1 MLPNS
6 KKEGNKMET
15 RKYEVTVNEKKG
27 TCDNAL
33 FEKMAKKGDLTAI
46 KLSELVG
53 VEVKITGYAKC
64 HIVTDEKEFDIN
76 YFDTE
81 EYGLV
86 SSGSEIFTESVVDYF
101 GEVES
106 VRLTEVK
113 TKKGKTYK
121 AVPVLGNNKKEETTK
136 NEEETTD
143 DLPF

>member
-1 MLPNS
+1 
-6 KKEGNKMET
+6 MET

-46 KLSELVG
+46 KLSEIVG
-53 VEVKITGYAKC
+53 VEVKITGFAKC

-143 DLPF
+143 DLQF

>member
-1 MLPNS
+1 MVCYLIA
-6 KKEGNKMET
+6 

-121 AVPVLGNNKKEETTK
+121 AVPVLGNNKKEEATK

>member
-1 MLPNS
+1 
-6 KKEGNKMET
+6 MET

-27 TCDNAL
+27 TCDNVL

>member
-1 MLPNS
+1 ME
-6 KKEGNKMET
+6 KEI
-15 RKYEVTVNEKKG
+15 KYEVTILEKKG
-27 TCDNAL
+27 SCDNSL

-46 KLSELVG
+46 KLAELIG
-53 VEVKITGYAKC
+53 TTVKISGYAKC
-64 HIVTDEKEFDIN
+64 HIVTDDKDFDIN

-86 SSGSEIFTESVVDYF
+86 SSGSKIFTESVVDYY
-101 GEVES
+101 GEVEY

-121 AVPVLGNNKKEETTK
+121 AVPVLEGIKNNNEETIK

>member
-1 MLPNS
+1 
-6 KKEGNKMET
+6 MET

-27 TCDNAL
+27 TCDNVL

-53 VEVKITGYAKC
+53 AEVKIKGYAKC

-121 AVPVLGNNKKEETTK
+121 AVPVLGNNKKEEKTEQK
-136 NEEETTD
+136 EETTND
-143 DLPF
+143 DMPF

>member
-1 MLPNS
+1 
-6 KKEGNKMET
+6 MEEK
-15 RKYEVTVNEKKG
+15 RKYEVTILSKVG
-27 TCDNAL
+27 TCDNSL

-46 KLSELVG
+46 KLAEILN

-81 EYGLV
+81 EYGLI

-106 VRLTEVK
+106 VRLVEVK

-121 AVPVLGNNKKEETTK
+121 AVPVLGNSNKEQKTNKREQTT
-136 NEEETTD
+136 ND

>member
-1 MLPNS
+1 
-6 KKEGNKMET
+6 MET
-15 RKYEVTVNEKKG
+15 RKYEVTVIEKKG
-27 TCDNAL
+27 TCDNTL

-46 KLSELVG
+46 KLSEILN

-64 HIVTDEKEFDIN
+64 HIVTDEKEFEMN

-81 EYGLV
+81 EYGLI
-86 SSGSEIFTESVVDYF
+86 SSGSEIFTESVTDYY

-106 VRLTEVK
+106 VRLVEVK

-121 AVPVLGNNKKEETTK
+121 AVPVLNTNKKEQATK
-136 NEEETTD
+136 TNEETTD

>member
-1 MLPNS
+1 M
-6 KKEGNKMET
+6 ENK
-15 RKYEVTVNEKKG
+15 KYEVTILEKKG
-27 TCDNAL
+27 TCDNPL
-33 FEKMAKKGDLTAI
+33 FVKMAKNGDLTATKVSNLI
-46 KLSELVG
+46 GS
-53 VEVKITGYAKC
+53 EVKITGYAKC
-64 HIVTDEKEFDIN
+64 NIVTDDKNFNIN

-106 VRLTEVK
+106 VRLVEVK

-121 AVPVLGNNKKEETTK
+121 AVPILGNSKKTEQKEENTK
-136 NEEETTD
+136 NEEEPKD

>member
-1 MLPNS
+1 MES
-6 KKEGNKMET
+6 K
-15 RKYEVTVNEKKG
+15 KYEVTVLEKKG

-46 KLSELVG
+46 KLSEIVG

-64 HIVTDEKEFDIN
+64 HIITDEKEFDIN

-106 VRLTEVK
+106 VRLVEVK

-121 AVPVLGNNKKEETTK
+121 AVPVLGNRKKEEKTEQK
-136 NEEETTD
+136 EEAIND

>member
-1 MLPNS
+1 
-6 KKEGNKMET
+6 MET

-64 HIVTDEKEFDIN
+64 HIITDEKEFDIN

-121 AVPVLGNNKKEETTK
+121 AVPVLGNNKKEEKTEQK
-136 NEEETTD
+136 EETTKE

>member
-1 MLPNS
+1 
-6 KKEGNKMET
+6 MET

-53 VEVKITGYAKC
+53 VEVKIKGYAKC
-64 HIVTDEKEFDIN
+64 HIVTDEKEFDVN

-121 AVPVLGNNKKEETTK
+121 AVPVLGNNKKEEKTEQK
-136 NEEETTD
+136 EEATNN

>member
-1 MLPNS
+1 
-6 KKEGNKMET
+6 MET
-15 RKYEVTVNEKKG
+15 RKYEVTVIEKKG

-53 VEVKITGYAKC
+53 VEVKIKGYAKC

-76 YFDTE
+76 YFNTE

-86 SSGSEIFTESVVDYF
+86 SSGSKIFTESVVDYF

-121 AVPVLGNNKKEETTK
+121 AVPVLGNNKKEEKTEQK
-136 NEEETTD
+136 EETIND

>member
-1 MLPNS
+1 M
-6 KKEGNKMET
+6 ENK
-15 RKYEVTVNEKKG
+15 KYEVRVLEKKG
-27 TCDNAL
+27 TCDNTL

-106 VRLTEVK
+106 VRLVEVR

-121 AVPVLGNNKKEETTK
+121 AVPVLGNSKKEEKTEQK
-136 NEEETTD
+136 EEATND

>member
-1 MLPNS
+1 M
-6 KKEGNKMET
+6 KKET
-15 RKYEVTVNEKKG
+15 TKYEVKVIEKKG
-27 TCDNAL
+27 TCDNNL
-33 FEKMAKKGDLTAI
+33 FEKMAKKGDLTSV
-46 KLSELVG
+46 KLAELIG

-64 HIVTDEKEFDIN
+64 HIVTDDKEFDIN

-81 EYGLV
+81 EYGLI
-86 SSGSEIFTESVVDYF
+86 SSGSEIFTESVEDYF

-121 AVPVLGNNKKEETTK
+121 AVPVLSNNKKEEK
-136 NEEETTD
+136 QEANEETTND

>member
-1 MLPNS
+1 MES
-6 KKEGNKMET
+6 K
-15 RKYEVTVNEKKG
+15 KYEVTVLEKKG
-27 TCDNAL
+27 TCDNTL

-46 KLSELVG
+46 KLSELIG

-64 HIVTDEKEFDIN
+64 NVVTDDKNFNIN

-106 VRLTEVK
+106 VRLVEVK

-121 AVPVLGNNKKEETTK
+121 AVPVLGNSKKEKTEQKEETT
-136 NEEETTD
+136 NNN
-143 DLPF
+143 LPF

>member
-1 MLPNS
+1 
-6 KKEGNKMET
+6 MET
-15 RKYEVTVNEKKG
+15 RKYEVTINEKKG

-64 HIVTDEKEFDIN
+64 HIITDEKEFDIN

-86 SSGSEIFTESVVDYF
+86 SSGSKIFTESVIDYF

-121 AVPVLGNNKKEETTK
+121 AVPVLGNNKKEEKTEQK
-136 NEEETTD
+136 EEATND

>member
-1 MLPNS
+1 
-6 KKEGNKMET
+6 MET

-46 KLSELVG
+46 KISELVG

-64 HIVTDEKEFDIN
+64 HIATDQKEFDLN

-86 SSGSEIFTESVVDYF
+86 SSGSEIFTESVVEYF

-121 AVPVLGNNKKEETTK
+121 AVPILGNNKKEEKTEQK
-136 NEEETTD
+136 EETTNK
-143 DLPF
+143 DLPFNL

>member
-1 MLPNS
+1 MES
-6 KKEGNKMET
+6 K
-15 RKYEVTVNEKKG
+15 KYEVSVMEKKG
-27 TCDNAL
+27 TCDNSL

-46 KLSELVG
+46 KLAEILN
-53 VEVKITGYAKC
+53 VEVKITGYARC

-81 EYGLV
+81 EYGLI

-106 VRLTEVK
+106 VRLVEVK

-121 AVPVLGNNKKEETTK
+121 AVPVLGNSNKEEKTNESEETT
-136 NEEETTD
+136 ND

>member
-1 MLPNS
+1 
-6 KKEGNKMET
+6 MET

-27 TCDNAL
+27 TCDNEL

-121 AVPVLGNNKKEETTK
+121 AVPVLGNNKKEETIK
-136 NEEETTD
+136 NEETTD

>member
-1 MLPNS
+1 
-6 KKEGNKMET
+6 MET
-15 RKYEVTVNEKKG
+15 RKCEVTVNEKKG

-136 NEEETTD
+136 MKKKQQTIYHFNFVVKENKYA
-143 DLPF
+143 

>member
-1 MLPNS
+1 ME
-6 KKEGNKMET
+6 KET
-15 RKYEVTVNEKKG
+15 RKYEVNVIEKKG
-27 TCDNAL
+27 TCDNSL
-33 FEKMAKKGDLTAI
+33 FEKMAKKGDLTSV
-46 KLSELVG
+46 KLSDVIN

-64 HIVTDEKEFDIN
+64 HIKTDDKEFDLN

-81 EYGLV
+81 EYGLI
-86 SSGSEIFTESVVDYF
+86 SSGSEIFTESVIDYF

-121 AVPVLGNNKKEETTK
+121 AVPVLGNNKKEETT
-136 NEEETTD
+136 NANEETTND

>member
-1 MLPNS
+1 
-6 KKEGNKMET
+6 MET
-15 RKYEVTVNEKKG
+15 KKYEVTVNEKKG
-27 TCDNAL
+27 SCDNAL

-121 AVPVLGNNKKEETTK
+121 AVPVLGNNKKEEKTEQK
-136 NEEETTD
+136 EETTNE

>member
-1 MLPNS
+1 
-6 KKEGNKMET
+6 MET
-15 RKYEVTVNEKKG
+15 RKYEVTVIEKKG
-27 TCDNAL
+27 TCDNTL

-46 KLSELVG
+46 KLSEILN

-64 HIVTDEKEFDIN
+64 HIITDEKEFDMN

-81 EYGLV
+81 EYGLF
-86 SSGSEIFTESVVDYF
+86 SSGSEIFTESVTDYY

-106 VRLTEVK
+106 VRLVEVK

-121 AVPVLGNNKKEETTK
+121 AVPVLNTNKKEQATK
-136 NEEETTD
+136 TNEETTD

>member
-1 MLPNS
+1 MES
-6 KKEGNKMET
+6 K
-15 RKYEVTVNEKKG
+15 KYEVTVLEKKG

-33 FEKMAKKGDLTAI
+33 FEKMAKKGDLTAT
-46 KLSELVG
+46 KLSDLIG

-64 HIVTDEKEFDIN
+64 NVVTDDKNFNIN

-106 VRLTEVK
+106 VRLVEVK

-121 AVPVLGNNKKEETTK
+121 AVPVLVSNKKEEKIEQKEETTK
-136 NEEETTD
+136 NEEETTYD

>member
-1 MLPNS
+1 M
-6 KKEGNKMET
+6 ENK
-15 RKYEVTVNEKKG
+15 KYEVTVLEKKG

-33 FEKMAKKGDLTAI
+33 FEKMAKKGDLTATKVSNLI
-46 KLSELVG
+46 G
-53 VEVKITGYAKC
+53 AEVKITGYAKC
-64 HIVTDEKEFDIN
+64 NIVTDDKNFNIN

-106 VRLTEVK
+106 VRLVEVK

-121 AVPVLGNNKKEETTK
+121 AVPILGNTKKVEETVPDENPKTF
-136 NEEETTD
+136 D
-143 DLPF
+143 SGSDLPF

>member
-1 MLPNS
+1 MES
-6 KKEGNKMET
+6 K
-15 RKYEVTVNEKKG
+15 KYEVTVLEKKG

-121 AVPVLGNNKKEETTK
+121 AVPVLGNNKKEQK
-136 NEEETTD
+136 EETTND

>member
-1 MLPNS
+1 
-6 KKEGNKMET
+6 MET

-53 VEVKITGYAKC
+53 VEVKIKGYAKC

-121 AVPVLGNNKKEETTK
+121 AVPVLGNNKKEEKTEQK
-136 NEEETTD
+136 EEATNN

>member
-1 MLPNS
+1 
-6 KKEGNKMET
+6 MET
-15 RKYEVTVNEKKG
+15 RKYEVTINEKKG

-53 VEVKITGYAKC
+53 VEVKIKGYAKC

-86 SSGSEIFTESVVDYF
+86 SSGSKIFTESVVDYF

-121 AVPVLGNNKKEETTK
+121 AVPVLGNNKKEEKTEQK
-136 NEEETTD
+136 EEATNN